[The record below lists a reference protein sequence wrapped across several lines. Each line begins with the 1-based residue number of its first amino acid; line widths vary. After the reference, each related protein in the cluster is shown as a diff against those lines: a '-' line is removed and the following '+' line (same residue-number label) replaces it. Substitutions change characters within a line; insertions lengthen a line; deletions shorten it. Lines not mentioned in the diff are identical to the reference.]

1 MPNTSSNDMT
11 DADRLT
17 LTATMDHIIPPVDG
31 LLGAGEMGL
40 AEQVEQIAQRIPRY
54 KESLI
59 RILDALSLEPI
70 ARVEGG
76 FAALNSDQQ
85 LAAIKTVE
93 SSMETHFVN
102 FIQMIY
108 TAYYSDPRVHNR
120 IGWRTGPLQP
130 LGWDL
135 EPFDAALL
143 EKVSKREPFWRKA

>member
-1 MPNTSSNDMT
+1 MADTNNNRIT

-17 LTATMDHIIPPVDG
+17 LAATMDHIIPPVDD

-40 AEQVEQIAQRIPRY
+40 ADQVEQIAQRIPRY
-54 KESLI
+54 NESLN

-70 ARVEGG
+70 ARIEGG

-93 SSMETHFVN
+93 SSMEGHFIN
-102 FIQMIY
+102 FIQMVY
-108 TAYYSDPRVHNR
+108 TAYYSDPRVHKR

-135 EPFDAALL
+135 EPFDTALL

>member
-1 MPNTSSNDMT
+1 MPNTSNNDIT

-17 LTATMDHIIPPVDG
+17 LAATMDHIIPPVDG

-40 AEQVEQIAQRIPRY
+40 AEQVEQIARRIPRY

-70 ARVEGG
+70 ARAEGG

-85 LAAIKTVE
+85 IATIRTVE
-93 SSMETHFVN
+93 SSMEAHFAN
-102 FIQMIY
+102 FVQMVY
-108 TAYYSDPRVHNR
+108 TAYYSDSNVHKR
-120 IGWRTGPLQP
+120 IGWRTGALQP

-135 EPFDAALL
+135 EPFDTALL